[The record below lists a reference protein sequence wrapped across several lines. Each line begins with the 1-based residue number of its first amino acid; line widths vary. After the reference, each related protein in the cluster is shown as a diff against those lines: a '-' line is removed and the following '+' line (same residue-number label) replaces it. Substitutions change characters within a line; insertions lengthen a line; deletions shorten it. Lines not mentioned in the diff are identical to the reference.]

1 MNDRKAEIEAVLGQ
15 FWEEMA
21 IELGE
26 SPQDTSGLLGAP
38 LDSLT
43 AVEVLLQVETLLGGR
58 SIPAEV
64 VIRNGGYESKEQFVE
79 LLTGQILDY
88 IAEHPHE

>member
-1 MNDRKAEIEAVLGQ
+1 MDRKAEIEAVLGQ

-26 SPQDTSGLLGAP
+26 NPQDTSGLLGAP

-43 AVEVLLQVETLLGGR
+43 AVEVLLQVDTLLGR

-64 VIRNGGYESKEQFVE
+64 VIHNGGYESKQQFVE
-79 LLTGQILDY
+79 LLTGQILSY
-88 IAEHPHE
+88 VAEHPHE

>member
-26 SPQDTSGLLGAP
+26 DPRDTSGLLGAP

-43 AVEVLLQVETLLGGR
+43 AVEALLQLDTLLGR

-64 VIRNGGYESKEQFVE
+64 VIRRGGYESKEQFVE
-79 LLTGQILDY
+79 LLTCQVLDY
-88 IAEHPHE
+88 ITEHPHD

>member
-1 MNDRKAEIEAVLGQ
+1 MRDRKAEIEAVLDR

-26 SPQDTSGLLGAP
+26 SPQDTSSLVGAP

-43 AVEVLLQVETLLGGR
+43 AVEVLLQVDTLLGR

-79 LLTGQILDY
+79 LLTDQILGY

>member
-1 MNDRKAEIEAVLGQ
+1 MSDRKAEIEAVLGQ
-15 FWEEMA
+15 FWEDMA

-26 SPQDTSGLLGAP
+26 DPQDTSGLLGAP

-43 AVEVLLQVETLLGGR
+43 AVEVLLQVDTLLGR

-64 VIRNGGYESKEQFVE
+64 VIRKGGYESKEQFVE
-79 LLTGQILDY
+79 LLTGQVLDY
-88 IAEHPHE
+88 IAEHPHD